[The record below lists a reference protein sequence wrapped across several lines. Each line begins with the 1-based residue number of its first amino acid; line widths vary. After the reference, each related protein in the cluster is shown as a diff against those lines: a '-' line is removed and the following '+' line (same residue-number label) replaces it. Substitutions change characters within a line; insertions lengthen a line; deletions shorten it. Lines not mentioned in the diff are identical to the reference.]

1 MDKILQPAKL
11 DLDVNLSADGGN
23 GTRFTHW
30 KTQMTHYID
39 SIKTT
44 ANTQELQYKVLIN
57 VISSEIFPHV
67 SGCTKY
73 SEAMTKLEGLFVKAK
88 NPNYARHC
96 LATRKQRDGESVE
109 QFLIAL
115 DTLSKECAF
124 GAVTAEVYRNECIRT
139 AFIAGLKSNHIRQ
152 RLLEETKSL
161 EDTIKAAATYEQ
173 ALRNNECYQTAGHL
187 AACTVNQPY
196 PEPPLASPTPDQPSQ
211 LSAMYPTSDQLP
223 QLSAMYQSNFCTN
236 DKGGICQIFG

>member
-11 DLDVNLSADGGN
+11 NLDVNLSADGGN

-44 ANTQELQYKVLIN
+44 ANTEELQYKVLIN

-67 SGCTKY
+67 SSCTKY
-73 SEAMTKLEGLFVKAK
+73 KDAMPILEGLFVKTK
-88 NPNYARHC
+88 NANYARHC
-96 LATRKQRDGESVE
+96 LTTRKQRDGESVE

-115 DTLSKECAF
+115 DTSSKDCAF
-124 GAVTAEVYRNECIRT
+124 EEVTAEVYRGECIRT

-152 RLLEETKSL
+152 RLLEETKPL
-161 EDTIKAAATYEQ
+161 ADTIKAAATYEQ
-173 ALRNNECYQTAGHL
+173 ALRNNERYQ
-187 AACTVNQPY
+187 
-196 PEPPLASPTPDQPSQ
+196 D
-211 LSAMYPTSDQLP
+211 
-223 QLSAMYQSNFCTN
+223 
-236 DKGGICQIFG
+236 I